1 MVDSWETKRDT
12 FITTKEC
19 NTNAG
24 SNDEALLEMTQVIA
38 GQSWVWRVREREA
51 VVQKLRFI
59 IRQLDRSGGDDEFV
73 DTYTTVE
80 DETGAYSRRA
90 ACCNIH

>member
-1 MVDSWETKRDT
+1 M
-12 FITTKEC
+12 
-19 NTNAG
+19 
-24 SNDEALLEMTQVIA
+24 
-38 GQSWVWRVREREA
+38 WRVREREA

>member
-1 MVDSWETKRDT
+1 LGVESKR
-12 FITTKEC
+12 K
-19 NTNAG
+19 
-24 SNDEALLEMTQVIA
+24 
-38 GQSWVWRVREREA
+38 EA

-73 DTYTTVE
+73 DTYTTVG